1 VKRALTLLVVLA
13 AALTRA
19 AAAESFGERADVR
32 AFIGELVERHGFRA
46 ADLGQVFS
54 RAQRLE
60 PALQLILPAERPSW
74 QDYRA
79 QFVNDQR
86 IERGLAFWA
95 ANRESL
101 ARAEREYGVPPQVIL
116 AIIGVETNYGR
127 NMGRYRVV
135 DALATLAFD
144 YAPRASFFR
153 SELEQYLLL
162 VREWNV
168 DVFIANAAMGQTGP
182 LSLIPVERLR
192 AVFEVNVF
200 GTFAITQRVA
210 QAMRKKRAG
219 RIIITSSIGGVRAGV
234 GSGPY
239 TMTKHA
245 IQAFG
250 TALRAELKMF
260 GVDVCLINPGPYAT
274 GFNDRMAND
283 PGPWFDR
290 KKAAPEDVAVMDQLV
305 QRITVGQMDPS
316 EVVQRYVEL
325 VEAQSTELVNFVPP
339 DIVERMSKS
348 MPAR

>member
-1 VKRALTLLVVLA
+1 MPKTVLITGAGSGFGRGAAVRLAQRGHRVVA
-13 AALTRA
+13 AVLN
-19 AAAESFGERADVR
+19 DQQ
-32 AFIGELVERHGFRA
+32 A
-46 ADLGQVFS
+46 ADL
-54 RAQRLE
+54 AQAE
-60 PALQLILPAERPSW
+60 PKLTVVKIDITNAKDIAK
-74 QDYRA
+74 
-79 QFVNDQR
+79 
-86 IERGLAFWA
+86 
-95 ANRESL
+95 
-101 ARAEREYGVPPQVIL
+101 
-116 AIIGVETNYGR
+116 VEQW
-127 NMGRYRVV
+127 
-135 DALATLAFD
+135 DL
-144 YAPRASFFR
+144 
-153 SELEQYLLL
+153 
-162 VREWNV
+162 

-182 LSLIPVERLR
+182 LSLIPLDRLR
-192 AVFEVNVF
+192 TVFEVNVF

-250 TALRAELKMF
+250 TALRAELKAF

-290 KKAAPEDVAVMDQLV
+290 KTAAPEDVAAMDQLV

-316 EVVQRYVEL
+316 EVVERYVEL
-325 VEAQSTELVNFVPP
+325 VEAETTELVNFVPP
-339 DIVERMSKS
+339 DIVERVSKS

>member
-1 VKRALTLLVVLA
+1 MPKTVLITGA
-13 AALTRA
+13 GSGFGRGAAL
-19 AAAESFGERADVR
+19 
-32 AFIGELVERHGFRA
+32 ELVRRGHKVIAAVLNDEQA
-46 ADLGQVFS
+46 ADLSKAAPKLTVEKLDITKEEDI
-54 RAQRLE
+54 AK
-60 PALQLILPAERPSW
+60 
-74 QDYRA
+74 
-79 QFVNDQR
+79 VDQ
-86 IERGLAFWA
+86 
-95 ANRESL
+95 
-101 ARAEREYGVPPQVIL
+101 
-116 AIIGVETNYGR
+116 
-127 NMGRYRVV
+127 
-135 DALATLAFD
+135 
-144 YAPRASFFR
+144 
-153 SELEQYLLL
+153 
-162 VREWNV
+162 WNL
-168 DVFIANAAMGQTGP
+168 DVFIANAAIGQTGP
-182 LSLIPVERLR
+182 LSLIPLERLR

-274 GFNDRMAND
+274 GFNDRMANN

-305 QRITVGQMDPS
+305 QRITIGQLEPS
-316 EVVQRYVEL
+316 EVVKRYVEL
-325 VEAQSTELVNFVPP
+325 VEAETTELVNFVPP
-339 DIVERMSKS
+339 HIVERMSKS